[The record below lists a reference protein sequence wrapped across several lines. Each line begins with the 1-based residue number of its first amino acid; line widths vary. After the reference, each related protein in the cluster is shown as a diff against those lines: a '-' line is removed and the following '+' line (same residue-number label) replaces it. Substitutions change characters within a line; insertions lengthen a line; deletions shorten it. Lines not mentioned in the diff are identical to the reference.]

1 MGGREALLQL
11 RSRPLEEVRGV
22 LTSLAG
28 VGPKVADCVAL
39 FSLDQR
45 GSIPV
50 DTHVWQV
57 GLHTSVHI
65 RWLSS
70 IHPPFAQL

>member
-11 RSRPLEEVRGV
+11 RSRPLEEVRDV

-57 GLHTSVHI
+57 GSHTARH
-65 RWLSS
+65 RWWLVSF
-70 IHPPFAQL
+70 PL